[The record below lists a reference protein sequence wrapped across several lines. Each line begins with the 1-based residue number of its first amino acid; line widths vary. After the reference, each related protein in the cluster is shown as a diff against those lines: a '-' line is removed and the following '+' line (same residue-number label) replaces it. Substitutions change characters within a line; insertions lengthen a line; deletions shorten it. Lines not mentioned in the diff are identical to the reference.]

1 MGFDVYVAGYPLE
14 PHERKQVNKL
24 LREFHLWFSNSSS
37 NCTAIIGLEI
47 PNAQIDLLLLKDN
60 RLIVVEL
67 KNYSGPIMADCSS
80 EDKLWT
86 GLSDGKQVSLGTTNP
101 YFQARRERLSLAKF
115 LRKGIIRDQKRTTTA
130 SYYEP
135 DPLFGKIV
143 DNISAWVVL
152 NDDAAWEVTG

>member
-24 LREFHLWFSNSSS
+24 LREFHLWFSNSSA

-67 KNYSGPIMADCSS
+67 KN
-80 EDKLWT
+80 
-86 GLSDGKQVSLGTTNP
+86 
-101 YFQARRERLSLAKF
+101 
-115 LRKGIIRDQKRTTTA
+115 
-130 SYYEP
+130 
-135 DPLFGKIV
+135 
-143 DNISAWVVL
+143 
-152 NDDAAWEVTG
+152 